1 MGQILQSP
9 EFWVAIGF
17 IILMGGLFK
26 PAGKAIGAALDGRAA
41 RIKATL
47 DEAAELREE
56 AQHLLAE
63 YQRKQRDAMKETEE
77 MIARAR
83 DEASRLA
90 REGAEKLE
98 ELVKRREQLAIEKI
112 AQAEADA
119 VREVRAMSVEIAVAA
134 TRSLIVARMD
144 AGKSGALVDQAIT
157 DLSNKL
163 H

>member
-1 MGQILQSP
+1 MDWTDPTL
-9 EFWVAIGF
+9 WVAGGF
-17 IILMGGLFK
+17 VILAVAIFK
-26 PAGKAIGAALDGRAA
+26 PAKKAVLGMLDGRADKI
-41 RIKATL
+41 RESL
-47 DEAAELREE
+47 DQAASLREE
-56 AQHLLAE
+56 AQQLLAE

-90 REGAEKLE
+90 KEGAEKLE

-134 TRSLIVARMD
+134 TRSLIAARMD
-144 AGKSGALVDQAIT
+144 ADKSGALVDQAIA
-157 DLSNKL
+157 DLSTKL

>member
-1 MGQILQSP
+1 MREDL
-9 EFWVAIGF
+9 
-17 IILMGGLFK
+17 
-26 PAGKAIGAALDGRAA
+26 
-41 RIKATL
+41 TL
-47 DEAAELREE
+47 
-56 AQHLLAE
+56 
-63 YQRKQRDAMKETEE
+63 
-77 MIARAR
+77 IARAR

>member
-1 MGQILQSP
+1 
-9 EFWVAIGF
+9 
-17 IILMGGLFK
+17 
-26 PAGKAIGAALDGRAA
+26 
-41 RIKATL
+41 
-47 DEAAELREE
+47 
-56 AQHLLAE
+56 
-63 YQRKQRDAMKETEE
+63 MKETEE

-90 REGAEKLE
+90 KEGAEKLE

-134 TRSLIVARMD
+134 TRSLIAARMD
-144 AGKSGALVDQAIT
+144 ADKSGALVDQAIA
-157 DLSNKL
+157 DLSTKL

>member
-1 MGQILQSP
+1 MDWTDPTL
-9 EFWVAIGF
+9 WVAVGF
-17 IILMGGLFK
+17 VILAVAIFK
-26 PAGKAIGAALDGRAA
+26 PAKKAVVGMLDGRADKI
-41 RIKATL
+41 RESL
-47 DEAAELREE
+47 DQAASLREE
-56 AQHLLAE
+56 AQQLLAE

-90 REGAEKLE
+90 KEGAEKLE
-98 ELVKRREQLAIEKI
+98 ELVNRREQLAIEKI

-134 TRSLIVARMD
+134 TRSLIAARMGAD
-144 AGKSGALVDQAIT
+144 KSGAMVDQAIA
-157 DLSNKL
+157 DLSTKL